1 MASARQTALRW
12 LVAALGSLALVA
24 AAQQAPTTLELPG
37 GFQPEGVAAG
47 EGNTL
52 YAGSLADGA
61 IYQVDVAS
69 GQGRILAPGEAGRV
83 TVGLAYDPRSGYLYA
98 AGGNTGQAHV
108 FDTASGELL
117 ASFTLT
123 DGGTFVNDA
132 VVNGDAV
139 YFTDSNRNVLYKLEL
154 GENGA
159 LPEGDGAVSELAIQG
174 AFQSDANVFNANGIA
189 AAEDGT
195 LIVVKSNTGQLFTV
209 DPASGESREI
219 DLGGDTVTNGDGLL
233 LEGNTLYVVQNQNN
247 RVAVVELANDLAS
260 GSVTDAI
267 ESPDFDV
274 PTTIA
279 SVGGTLYA
287 VNARFGTEATPETS
301 YSVVRL
307 ERP

>member
-1 MASARQTALRW
+1 MASVRRTALRW
-12 LVAALGSLALVA
+12 LAAALGSLALVV
-24 AAQQAPTTLELPG
+24 AAQQTPATLELPA

-47 EGNTL
+47 DGNTL
-52 YAGSLADGA
+52 YAGSLADGS
-61 IYQVDVAS
+61 IYQFDVSS
-69 GQGRILAPGEAGRV
+69 GEGRVLAPGEAGRV

-132 VVNGDAV
+132 VVSGDAV
-139 YFTDSNRNVLYKLEL
+139 YFADSNRNVLYKLEL

-159 LPEGDGAVSELAIQG
+159 LPEGDGAVNELAIQG
-174 AFQSDANVFNANGIA
+174 AFQSDPNAFNANGIA

-195 LIVVKSNTGQLFTV
+195 LIIVKSNTGQLFTV

-219 DLGGDTVTNGDGLL
+219 DLGGSAVTNGDGIL
-233 LEGNTLYVVQNQNN
+233 LEGNTLYVVQNQDN
-247 RVAVVELANDLAS
+247 RVAVVELAGDLAS
-260 GSVTDAI
+260 GSVTETL
-267 ESPDFDV
+267 ESPDFDA

-279 SVGGTLYA
+279 RIGDALYA

-307 ERP
+307 ARP